1 MESSVKGTASH
12 TNLSNLAATSDSPGN
27 STGVMTTGWEEPK
40 NLTDHE
46 SLRSSVGGTQR
57 QAHCPAPT
65 CGPALPTEHPRH
77 AVRAASSHPESV
89 RGSCQ
94 EMLWRK
100 LGSWGEAGCSLGLG
114 GAASPKPHWPA
125 LTEPQHFTCMHRNL
139 PTGELATQWRKSQTL
154 KSNKRVGLFSK
165 GQRKPPFWCSLDLMV
180 NNQGKYRKCS
190 PSSLPCK
197 GRLECPEM
205 VPKP

>member
-1 MESSVKGTASH
+1 M
-12 TNLSNLAATSDSPGN
+12 
-27 STGVMTTGWEEPK
+27 
-40 NLTDHE
+40 
-46 SLRSSVGGTQR
+46 
-57 QAHCPAPT
+57 
-65 CGPALPTEHPRH
+65 
-77 AVRAASSHPESV
+77 RAASSHPESV

-190 PSSLPCK
+190 PSSPPCK

-205 VPKP
+205 VPKPCQRMLSPLCPSPAQGPQDQSVHIFPPRLQRWHLLTGGLVATWAYSWSQGYPCHS